1 MSEKA
6 IIATTRSSTAAL
18 LAAAARIVAQVS
30 AGQSLDDALARGN
43 GTAGSTSDAAAVQ
56 ALVYGTVRW
65 YPRLDSWLS
74 QLLEAG
80 TKPKP
85 RLRALLAVGLH
96 QLAFSKH
103 PAHAIVDQAV
113 EGARELGEPRAA
125 GLVNAILR
133 RFLREAARI
142 KAAADELPTARYAH
156 PAWLIEALRRDWPQR
171 WTQILE
177 AGNQPPPMWLRVN
190 RRVTSRD
197 EYLETLKNASIQAAP
212 GAHTAD
218 GIVLDV
224 PVAVGALPGFASGSV
239 SVQDAGAQ
247 LAADLLEVRDGMR
260 VLDACAAPGG
270 KTCHLLERAS
280 LELLAVDRSAERL
293 APLRENLERLH
304 LSATVI
310 AGDAADPAKWW
321 DGRPFER
328 ILLDAPCTATGVI
341 RRHPDIKLL
350 RRATDVESLRSE
362 QQRLLRALW
371 PLLADG
377 GRLLYATCS
386 VLRAENQ
393 QVIDA
398 FVSGEAT
405 AISVPIPEGFG
416 PPGER
421 MVQGG
426 VQILPGEAGMD
437 GFYYACLE
445 KRPTG
450 ASARNLS
457 A

>member
-6 IIATTRSSTAAL
+6 MTAPARSSTAAL
-18 LAAAARIVAQVS
+18 LAAAARVVAQVS
-30 AGQSLDDALARGN
+30 AGQSLDDALARGSSAAN
-43 GTAGSTSDAAAVQ
+43 ASDAAAVQ
-56 ALVYGTVRW
+56 ALAYGTVRW
-65 YPRLDSWLS
+65 YPRLESWLS
-74 QLLEAG
+74 RLLESG
-80 TKPKP
+80 TRPKP

-103 PAHAIVDQAV
+103 PPHAIVDQAV

-133 RFLREAARI
+133 RFLRESSRI
-142 KAAADELPTARYAH
+142 MAVADESPAARYAH
-156 PAWLIEALRRDWPQR
+156 PVWLIEVLRRDWPQL

-177 AGNQPPPMWLRVN
+177 AGNQPGPMWLRVN
-190 RRVTSRD
+190 RRVTSRA
-197 EYLETLKNASIQAAP
+197 EYLEVLERASIPAAP
-212 GAHTAD
+212 GAYTAD

-224 PVAVGALPGFASGSV
+224 PVAMAALPGFESGTV
-239 SVQDAGAQ
+239 SVQDGGAQ
-247 LAADLLEVRDGMR
+247 LAADLLEARDGMH

-270 KTCHLLERAS
+270 KTCHLLERAN
-280 LELLAVDRSAERL
+280 LELVAVDRSAQRL

-304 LSATVI
+304 LSATVH
-310 AGDAADPAKWW
+310 AGDAADPSQWW

-350 RRATDVESLRSE
+350 RRATDVEPMRTE
-362 QQRLLRALW
+362 QLRLLRALW

-386 VLRAENQ
+386 VLRAENE

-398 FVSGEAT
+398 FVCGEPA

-421 MVQGG
+421 TLRGG
-426 VQILPGEAGMD
+426 LQLLPGGAGMD
-437 GFYYACLE
+437 GFYYACVE
-445 KRPTG
+445 KRRTG
-450 ASARNLS
+450 ACARNLS